1 MQITCNYTSKLSPS
15 TCLGL
20 CCFLKIILDFNIT
33 DLLSVINFS
42 NCTRGTGLLSKISVS
57 ELYRNPTLM
66 GQTHIQ
72 KPLKVNPK
80 SVDILKIWARP
91 SYIICKLRFQAEQ
104 HYYGISCL
112 PTRLLQVLYLDINV
126 GHWKKLIPGEDTKL
140 SEKDKDANHKHI
152 L

>member
-1 MQITCNYTSKLSPS
+1 MLCVLEIFLDYLEFNINICKLPVINTSKLSPS

-42 NCTRGTGLLSKISVS
+42 NCTRVFGLLSKKSVS

-66 GQTHIQ
+66 SQTHIL

-80 SVDILKIWARP
+80 SVDILKI
-91 SYIICKLRFQAEQ
+91 
-104 HYYGISCL
+104 
-112 PTRLLQVLYLDINV
+112 
-126 GHWKKLIPGEDTKL
+126 
-140 SEKDKDANHKHI
+140 
-152 L
+152 